1 MGAENETVVATEVLT
16 QLEEKKENAAVVD
29 FKMVTFSLADKD
41 YSIDIMHVKEIAK
54 AGRFTF
60 VPNTLPFVL
69 GVYNLRGEIIPILD
83 LRIFFNI
90 EVPERVENKLENM
103 LILSVDD
110 QKFGVVVDKIDKV
123 IGVQKSTIQPPHPL
137 FGDINIKYID
147 GVVESNN
154 RLYVLLDITRIFS
167 SKESAEAISPGTNFD
182 KAPKVSMQ
190 TQQTPQFQQAPAPQ
204 AAPKPQPQLQQKQA
218 EAPKTQMDAVVQSG
232 MVKSPADIAKG
243 IAGVA
248 KPAEESNESSADIKF
263 ISESLLTFKNFTVS
277 SVNSSWVKHRYSEWT
292 KETQKNQLQ
301 DSQEADEFLK
311 PFWSPFTDTWWSK
324 EYADAVSKVLPDNS
338 AKQII
343 VWNPGCGKGTETYS
357 LACILKQRY
366 PEAKIRIYAQDID
379 LLTVSNAGLMSIP
392 ANLASDWY
400 APYLTKKANEE
411 YTFNQEIKDSIMFEY
426 HDCKHTNALPPV
438 DIVFARDILSLLD
451 ENSQEAVVSDF
462 IEKMKGNAVA
472 IIGENEEMPDSF
484 SFGENAVGTLVA
496 YTKD

>member
-1 MGAENETVVATEVLT
+1 MSAENETLVATQLQ
-16 QLEEKKENAAVVD
+16 QLEEKKENATIVD

-90 EVPERVENKLENM
+90 EVPPREENKLENM
-103 LILSVDD
+103 LILQVED

-167 SKESAEAISPGTNFD
+167 SKESAEAVAPGANYEKPQKIMKQPQSVAD
-182 KAPKVSMQ
+182 VPKN
-190 TQQTPQFQQAPAPQ
+190 Q
-204 AAPKPQPQLQQKQA
+204 AA
-218 EAPKTQMDAVVQSG
+218 AVVQGG
-232 MVKSPADIAKG
+232 MVKSPSDIARG
-243 IAGVA
+243 ISGGA
-248 KPAEESNESSADIKF
+248 AEEEDSSVDIKF
-263 ISESLLTFKNFTVS
+263 ISESLLTYKNFTVS
-277 SVNSSWVKHRYSEWT
+277 SVNSTWVKHRYLEWS
-292 KETQKNQLQ
+292 KETKKTQLQ
-301 DSQEADEFLK
+301 NSDDADDFLK
-311 PFWSPFTDTWWSK
+311 TFWSPFTNNWWSS
-324 EYADAVSKVLPDNS
+324 EYADAVAKVLPDNA
-338 AKQII
+338 AKQIV

-357 LACILKQRY
+357 LACLLKKRY
-366 PEAKIRIYAQDID
+366 PDAKIRIYAQDID
-379 LLTVSNAGLMSIP
+379 LLNVSNAGLMSVP

-400 APYLTKKANEE
+400 APYLTKKANGE

-426 HDCKHTNALPPV
+426 HDCKHTNALPTV
-438 DIVFARDILSLLD
+438 DIIFARDILSLLD
-451 ENSQEAVVSDF
+451 EKSQESVVSDF
-462 IEKMKGNAVA
+462 IEKMKGNAIAV
-472 IIGENEEMPDSF
+472 IGENEDMPDSF

>member
-1 MGAENETVVATEVLT
+1 MNTENETLVATQLAQ
-16 QLEEKKENAAVVD
+16 QLEEKKENAALVD

-90 EVPERVENKLENM
+90 EVPPRDENKLENM
-103 LILSVDD
+103 LILQVED

-123 IGVQKSTIQPPHPL
+123 IGVQKSSIQPPHPL

-167 SKESAEAISPGTNFD
+167 SKE
-182 KAPKVSMQ
+182 V
-190 TQQTPQFQQAPAPQ
+190 
-204 AAPKPQPQLQQKQA
+204 A
-218 EAPKTQMDAVVQSG
+218 EAPVPGVNFEKPQRIVKQPPKAAPVPKAQAAVVAAGG
-232 MVKSPADIAKG
+232 MVKSPADIARG
-243 IAGVA
+243 ITGGDAS
-248 KPAEESNESSADIKF
+248 AEEDASSVDIKF
-263 ISESLLTFKNFTVS
+263 ISESLLTYKNFTVS
-277 SVNSSWVKHRYSEWT
+277 SVNSTWIKHRYSEWS
-292 KETQKNQLQ
+292 KETKKNQLQ
-301 DSQEADEFLK
+301 TSDDADSFLK
-311 PFWSPFTDTWWSK
+311 PFWSPFTNNWWSK
-324 EYADAVSKVLPDNS
+324 EYADAVFKVLPDNA
-338 AKQII
+338 AKQIV

-357 LACILKQRY
+357 LACVLKKRY
-366 PEAKIRIYAQDID
+366 PDAKIRIFAQDID
-379 LLTVSNAGLMSIP
+379 LLNVSNAGLMSVP

-400 APYLTKKANEE
+400 SPYLTKKANGE
-411 YTFNQEIKDSIMFEY
+411 YTFSQEIKDSIMFEY
-426 HDCKHTNALPPV
+426 HDCKHTNALPAV
-438 DIVFARDILSLLD
+438 DIIFARDILSLLD
-451 ENSQEAVVSDF
+451 EKAQESVVNDF

>member
-1 MGAENETVVATEVLT
+1 MSAENETLVTTELAA
-16 QLEEKKENAAVVD
+16 QLEEKKENAAIVD

-54 AGRFTF
+54 AGRFTY

-90 EVPERVENKLENM
+90 EVPPRDENKLENM
-103 LILSVDD
+103 LILQVED

-167 SKESAEAISPGTNFD
+167 SKEA
-182 KAPKVSMQ
+182 
-190 TQQTPQFQQAPAPQ
+190 
-204 AAPKPQPQLQQKQA
+204 A
-218 EAPKTQMDAVVQSG
+218 EAPMPGVPFEKPQKIVKQPQQSAPVPKAQAAAVAQGG
-232 MVKSPADIAKG
+232 MVKSPADIAKSISG
-243 IAGVA
+243 GNSA
-248 KPAEESNESSADIKF
+248 AEEETSVDIKF
-263 ISESLLTFKNFTVS
+263 ISESLLTYKNFTVS
-277 SVNSSWVKHRYSEWT
+277 SVNSSWVKHRYSEWS
-292 KETQKNQLQ
+292 KETKKNQLQ
-301 DSQEADEFLK
+301 NSDDADSFLK
-311 PFWSPFTDTWWSK
+311 TFWSQFTGNWWSK
-324 EYADAVSKVLPDNS
+324 EYADALFKILPDNA
-338 AKQII
+338 AKQIV

-357 LACILKQRY
+357 LACVLKKRY
-366 PEAKIRIYAQDID
+366 PDAKIRIYAQDID
-379 LLTVSNAGLMSIP
+379 LLNVSNAGLMSVP

-400 APYLTKKANEE
+400 ASYLTKKANGE
-411 YTFNQEIKDSIMFEY
+411 YTFNQDIKDSIMFEY
-426 HDCKHTNALPPV
+426 HDCKNTNALPMV
-438 DIVFARDILSLLD
+438 DIIFARDILSLLD
-451 ENSQEAVVSDF
+451 EKAQESVVADF
-462 IEKMKGNAVA
+462 IEKMKGNAIA

>member
-1 MGAENETVVATEVLT
+1 MNAENETLVATQLAQ
-16 QLEEKKENAAVVD
+16 QLEEKKENAALVD

-90 EVPERVENKLENM
+90 EVPPRDENKLENM
-103 LILSVDD
+103 LILQVED

-123 IGVQKSTIQPPHPL
+123 IGVQKSSIQPPHPL

-167 SKESAEAISPGTNFD
+167 SKE
-182 KAPKVSMQ
+182 V
-190 TQQTPQFQQAPAPQ
+190 
-204 AAPKPQPQLQQKQA
+204 A
-218 EAPKTQMDAVVQSG
+218 EAPVPGVNFEKPQRIVKQSPKAAPVPKAQAAAVAEGG
-232 MVKSPADIAKG
+232 MVKSPADIARG
-243 IAGVA
+243 ITGGDAS
-248 KPAEESNESSADIKF
+248 AEEDASSVDIKF
-263 ISESLLTFKNFTVS
+263 ISESLLTYKNFTVS
-277 SVNSSWVKHRYSEWT
+277 SVNSTWIKHRYSEWS
-292 KETQKNQLQ
+292 KETKKNQLQ
-301 DSQEADEFLK
+301 TSDDADSFLK
-311 PFWSPFTDTWWSK
+311 PFWSPFTNNWWSK
-324 EYADAVSKVLPDNS
+324 EYADAVFKVLPDNA
-338 AKQII
+338 AKQIV

-357 LACILKQRY
+357 LACVLKKRY
-366 PEAKIRIYAQDID
+366 PDAKIRIFAQDID
-379 LLTVSNAGLMSIP
+379 LLNVSNAGLMSVP

-400 APYLTKKANEE
+400 SPYLTKKANGE
-411 YTFNQEIKDSIMFEY
+411 YTFSQEIKDSIMFEY
-426 HDCKHTNALPPV
+426 HDCKHTNALPAV
-438 DIVFARDILSLLD
+438 DIIFARDILSLLD
-451 ENSQEAVVSDF
+451 EKAQESVVNDF

>member
-1 MGAENETVVATEVLT
+1 MNTENETLVATQLAQ
-16 QLEEKKENAAVVD
+16 QLEEKKENAALVD

-90 EVPERVENKLENM
+90 EVPPRDENKLENM
-103 LILSVDD
+103 LILQVED

-123 IGVQKSTIQPPHPL
+123 IGVQKSSIQPPHPL

-167 SKESAEAISPGTNFD
+167 SKE
-182 KAPKVSMQ
+182 V
-190 TQQTPQFQQAPAPQ
+190 
-204 AAPKPQPQLQQKQA
+204 A
-218 EAPKTQMDAVVQSG
+218 EAPVPGVNFEKPQRIVKQPPKAAPVPKAQAAAVAEGG
-232 MVKSPADIAKG
+232 MVKSPADIARG
-243 IAGVA
+243 ITGGDAS
-248 KPAEESNESSADIKF
+248 AEEDASSVDIKF
-263 ISESLLTFKNFTVS
+263 ISESLLTYKNFTVS
-277 SVNSSWVKHRYSEWT
+277 SVNSTWIKHRYSEWS
-292 KETQKNQLQ
+292 KETKKNQLQ
-301 DSQEADEFLK
+301 TSDDADSFLK
-311 PFWSPFTDTWWSK
+311 PFWSPFTNNWWSK
-324 EYADAVSKVLPDNS
+324 EYADAVFKVLPDNA
-338 AKQII
+338 AKQIV

-357 LACILKQRY
+357 LACVLKKRY
-366 PEAKIRIYAQDID
+366 PDAKIRIFAQDID
-379 LLTVSNAGLMSIP
+379 LLNVSNAGLMSVP

-400 APYLTKKANEE
+400 SPYLTKKANGE
-411 YTFNQEIKDSIMFEY
+411 YTFSQEIKDSIMFEY
-426 HDCKHTNALPPV
+426 HDCKHTNALPAV
-438 DIVFARDILSLLD
+438 DIIFARDILSLLD
-451 ENSQEAVVSDF
+451 EKAQESVVNDF

>member
-1 MGAENETVVATEVLT
+1 MNAENETLVATQLAQ
-16 QLEEKKENAAVVD
+16 QLEEKKENAALVD

-90 EVPERVENKLENM
+90 EVPPRDENKLENM
-103 LILSVDD
+103 LILQVED

-123 IGVQKSTIQPPHPL
+123 IGVQKSSIQPPHPL

-167 SKESAEAISPGTNFD
+167 SKE
-182 KAPKVSMQ
+182 V
-190 TQQTPQFQQAPAPQ
+190 
-204 AAPKPQPQLQQKQA
+204 A
-218 EAPKTQMDAVVQSG
+218 EAPVPGVNFEKPQKIVKQPPKAAPVPKAQAAAVAEGG
-232 MVKSPADIAKG
+232 MVKSPADIARG
-243 IAGVA
+243 ITGGDAS
-248 KPAEESNESSADIKF
+248 AEEDASSVDIKF
-263 ISESLLTFKNFTVS
+263 ISESLLTYKNFTVS
-277 SVNSSWVKHRYSEWT
+277 SVNSTWIKHRYSECS
-292 KETQKNQLQ
+292 KETKKNQLQ
-301 DSQEADEFLK
+301 TSDDADSFLK
-311 PFWSPFTDTWWSK
+311 TFWSPFTNNWWSK
-324 EYADAVSKVLPDNS
+324 EYADAVFKVLPDNA
-338 AKQII
+338 AKQIV

-357 LACILKQRY
+357 LACVLKKRY
-366 PEAKIRIYAQDID
+366 PDAKIRIFAQDID
-379 LLTVSNAGLMSIP
+379 LLNVSNAGLMSVP

-400 APYLTKKANEE
+400 SPYLTKKANGE
-411 YTFNQEIKDSIMFEY
+411 YTFSQEIKDSIMFEY
-426 HDCKHTNALPPV
+426 HDCKHTNALPAV
-438 DIVFARDILSLLD
+438 DIIFARDILSLLD
-451 ENSQEAVVSDF
+451 EKAQESVVNDF

>member
-1 MGAENETVVATEVLT
+1 MNAENETLVATQLAQ
-16 QLEEKKENAAVVD
+16 QLEEKKENAALVD

-90 EVPERVENKLENM
+90 EVPPRDENKLENM
-103 LILSVDD
+103 LILQVED

-123 IGVQKSTIQPPHPL
+123 IGVQKSSIQPPHPL

-167 SKESAEAISPGTNFD
+167 SKE
-182 KAPKVSMQ
+182 V
-190 TQQTPQFQQAPAPQ
+190 
-204 AAPKPQPQLQQKQA
+204 A
-218 EAPKTQMDAVVQSG
+218 EAPVPGVNFEKPQRIVKQPPKAAPVPKAQAAAVAEGG
-232 MVKSPADIAKG
+232 MVKSPADIARG
-243 IAGVA
+243 ITGGDASV
-248 KPAEESNESSADIKF
+248 EEDTSSVDIKF
-263 ISESLLTFKNFTVS
+263 ISESLLTYKNFTVS
-277 SVNSSWVKHRYSEWT
+277 SVNSTWIKHRYSEWS
-292 KETQKNQLQ
+292 KETKKNQLQ
-301 DSQEADEFLK
+301 TSDDADSFLK
-311 PFWSPFTDTWWSK
+311 TFWSPFTNNWWSK
-324 EYADAVSKVLPDNS
+324 EYADAVFKVLPDNA
-338 AKQII
+338 AKQIV

-357 LACILKQRY
+357 LACVLKKRY
-366 PEAKIRIYAQDID
+366 PDAKIRIFAQDID
-379 LLTVSNAGLMSIP
+379 LLNVSNAGLMSVP

-400 APYLTKKANEE
+400 SPYLTKKANGE
-411 YTFNQEIKDSIMFEY
+411 YTFSQEIKDSIMFEY
-426 HDCKHTNALPPV
+426 HDCKHTNALPAV
-438 DIVFARDILSLLD
+438 DIIFARDILSLLD
-451 ENSQEAVVSDF
+451 EKAQESVVNDF

>member
-1 MGAENETVVATEVLT
+1 MNAENETLVATQLAQ
-16 QLEEKKENAAVVD
+16 QLEEKKENAALVD

-90 EVPERVENKLENM
+90 EVPPRDENKLENM
-103 LILSVDD
+103 LILQVED

-123 IGVQKSTIQPPHPL
+123 IGVQKSSIQPPHPL

-167 SKESAEAISPGTNFD
+167 SKE
-182 KAPKVSMQ
+182 V
-190 TQQTPQFQQAPAPQ
+190 
-204 AAPKPQPQLQQKQA
+204 A
-218 EAPKTQMDAVVQSG
+218 EAPVPGVNFEKPQKIVKQPPKAAPVPKAQAAAVAEGG
-232 MVKSPADIAKG
+232 MVKSPADIARG
-243 IAGVA
+243 ITGGDAS
-248 KPAEESNESSADIKF
+248 AEEDASSVDIKF
-263 ISESLLTFKNFTVS
+263 ISESLLTYKNFTVS
-277 SVNSSWVKHRYSEWT
+277 SVNSTWIKHRYSEWS
-292 KETQKNQLQ
+292 KETKKNQLQ
-301 DSQEADEFLK
+301 TSDDADSFLK
-311 PFWSPFTDTWWSK
+311 TFWSPFTNNWWSK
-324 EYADAVSKVLPDNS
+324 EYADAVFKVLPDNA
-338 AKQII
+338 AKQIV

-357 LACILKQRY
+357 LACVLKKRY
-366 PEAKIRIYAQDID
+366 PDAKIRIYAQDID
-379 LLTVSNAGLMSIP
+379 LLNVSNAGLMSVP

-400 APYLTKKANEE
+400 SPYLTKKANGE
-411 YTFNQEIKDSIMFEY
+411 YTFSQEIKDSIMFEY
-426 HDCKHTNALPPV
+426 HDCKHTNALPAV
-438 DIVFARDILSLLD
+438 DIIFARDILSLLD
-451 ENSQEAVVSDF
+451 EKAQESVVNDF

>member
-1 MGAENETVVATEVLT
+1 MNTENETLVATQLAQ
-16 QLEEKKENAAVVD
+16 QLEEKKENAALVD

-90 EVPERVENKLENM
+90 EVPPRDENKLENM
-103 LILSVDD
+103 LILQVED

-123 IGVQKSTIQPPHPL
+123 IGVQKSSIQPPHPL

-167 SKESAEAISPGTNFD
+167 SKE
-182 KAPKVSMQ
+182 V
-190 TQQTPQFQQAPAPQ
+190 
-204 AAPKPQPQLQQKQA
+204 A
-218 EAPKTQMDAVVQSG
+218 EAPVPGVNFEKPQRIVKQPPKAAPVPKAQAAAVAAGG
-232 MVKSPADIAKG
+232 MVKSPADIARG
-243 IAGVA
+243 ITGGDAS
-248 KPAEESNESSADIKF
+248 AEEDASSVDIKF
-263 ISESLLTFKNFTVS
+263 ISESLLTYKNFTVS
-277 SVNSSWVKHRYSEWT
+277 SVNSTWIKHRYSEWS
-292 KETQKNQLQ
+292 KETKKNQLQ
-301 DSQEADEFLK
+301 TSDDADSFLK
-311 PFWSPFTDTWWSK
+311 TFWSPFTNNWWSK
-324 EYADAVSKVLPDNS
+324 EYADAVFKVLPDNA
-338 AKQII
+338 AKQIV

-357 LACILKQRY
+357 LACVLKKRY
-366 PEAKIRIYAQDID
+366 PDAKIRIFAQDID
-379 LLTVSNAGLMSIP
+379 LLNVSNAGLMSVP

-400 APYLTKKANEE
+400 SPYLTKKANGE
-411 YTFNQEIKDSIMFEY
+411 YTFSQEIKDSIMFEY
-426 HDCKHTNALPPV
+426 HDCKHTNALPAV
-438 DIVFARDILSLLD
+438 DIIFARDILSLLD
-451 ENSQEAVVSDF
+451 EKAQESVVNDF

>member
-1 MGAENETVVATEVLT
+1 MNAENETLVATQLAQ
-16 QLEEKKENAAVVD
+16 QLEEKKENAALVD

-90 EVPERVENKLENM
+90 EVPPRDENKLENM
-103 LILSVDD
+103 LILQVED

-123 IGVQKSTIQPPHPL
+123 IGVQKSSIQPPHPL

-167 SKESAEAISPGTNFD
+167 SKE
-182 KAPKVSMQ
+182 V
-190 TQQTPQFQQAPAPQ
+190 
-204 AAPKPQPQLQQKQA
+204 A
-218 EAPKTQMDAVVQSG
+218 EAPVPGVNFEKPQKIVKQPPKAAPVPKAQAAAVAEGG
-232 MVKSPADIAKG
+232 MVKSPADIERG
-243 IAGVA
+243 ITGGDAS
-248 KPAEESNESSADIKF
+248 AEEDASSVDIKF
-263 ISESLLTFKNFTVS
+263 ISESLLTYKNFTVS
-277 SVNSSWVKHRYSEWT
+277 SVNSTWIKHRYSEWS
-292 KETQKNQLQ
+292 KETKKNQLQ
-301 DSQEADEFLK
+301 TSDDADSFLK
-311 PFWSPFTDTWWSK
+311 PFWSPFTNNWWSK
-324 EYADAVSKVLPDNS
+324 EYADAVFKVLPDNA
-338 AKQII
+338 AKQIV

-357 LACILKQRY
+357 LACVLKKRY
-366 PEAKIRIYAQDID
+366 PDAKIRIFAQDID
-379 LLTVSNAGLMSIP
+379 LLNVSNAGLMSVP

-400 APYLTKKANEE
+400 SPYLTKKANGE
-411 YTFNQEIKDSIMFEY
+411 YTFSQEIKDSIMFEY
-426 HDCKHTNALPPV
+426 HDCKHTNALPAV
-438 DIVFARDILSLLD
+438 DIIFARDILSLLD
-451 ENSQEAVVSDF
+451 EKAQESVVNDF

>member
-1 MGAENETVVATEVLT
+1 MSAENETLVATELAA
-16 QLEEKKENAAVVD
+16 QLEEKKENAAIVD

-54 AGRFTF
+54 AGRFTY

-90 EVPERVENKLENM
+90 EVPPRDENKLENM
-103 LILSVDD
+103 LILQVED

-167 SKESAEAISPGTNFD
+167 SKEA
-182 KAPKVSMQ
+182 
-190 TQQTPQFQQAPAPQ
+190 
-204 AAPKPQPQLQQKQA
+204 A
-218 EAPKTQMDAVVQSG
+218 EAPMPGVPFEKPQKIVKQPQQSAPVPKAQAAAVAQGG
-232 MVKSPADIAKG
+232 MVKSPADIAKSISG
-243 IAGVA
+243 GNSA
-248 KPAEESNESSADIKF
+248 AEEETSVDIKF
-263 ISESLLTFKNFTVS
+263 ISESLLTYKNFTVS
-277 SVNSSWVKHRYSEWT
+277 SVNSSWVKHRYSEWS
-292 KETQKNQLQ
+292 KETKKNQLQ
-301 DSQEADEFLK
+301 NSDDADSFLK
-311 PFWSPFTDTWWSK
+311 TFWSQFTGNWWSK
-324 EYADAVSKVLPDNS
+324 EYADALFKILPDNA
-338 AKQII
+338 AKQIV

-357 LACILKQRY
+357 LACVLKKRY
-366 PEAKIRIYAQDID
+366 PDAKIRIYAQDID
-379 LLTVSNAGLMSIP
+379 LLNVSNAGLMSVP

-400 APYLTKKANEE
+400 ASYLTKKANGE
-411 YTFNQEIKDSIMFEY
+411 YTFNQDIKDSIMFEY
-426 HDCKHTNALPPV
+426 HDCKNTNALPMV
-438 DIVFARDILSLLD
+438 DIIFARDILSLLD
-451 ENSQEAVVSDF
+451 EKAQESVVADF
-462 IEKMKGNAVA
+462 IEKMKGNAIA
-472 IIGENEEMPDSF
+472 IIGENEDMPDSF

>member
-1 MGAENETVVATEVLT
+1 MNAENETLVATQLAQ
-16 QLEEKKENAAVVD
+16 QLEEKKENAALVD

-90 EVPERVENKLENM
+90 EVPPREENKLENM
-103 LILSVDD
+103 LILQVED

-123 IGVQKSTIQPPHPL
+123 IGVQKSSIQPPHPL

-167 SKESAEAISPGTNFD
+167 SKEAAE
-182 KAPKVSMQ
+182 
-190 TQQTPQFQQAPAPQ
+190 APAPGANFEKPQ
-204 AAPKPQPQLQQKQA
+204 RIVRQPPKAAPV
-218 EAPKTQMDAVVQSG
+218 PKTQAAAVAEG
-232 MVKSPADIAKG
+232 GIVKSPADIARG
-243 IAGVA
+243 ISGGDAS
-248 KPAEESNESSADIKF
+248 AEEDASSVDIKF
-263 ISESLLTFKNFTVS
+263 ISESLLTYKNFTVS
-277 SVNSSWVKHRYSEWT
+277 SVNSSWIKHRYLEWS
-292 KETQKNQLQ
+292 KETKKNQLLNSDDA
-301 DSQEADEFLK
+301 DSFLK
-311 PFWSPFTDTWWSK
+311 PFWSPFTNNWWSK
-324 EYADAVSKVLPDNS
+324 EYADAVSKVLPDNA
-338 AKQII
+338 AKQIV

-357 LACILKQRY
+357 LACVLKKRY
-366 PEAKIRIYAQDID
+366 PDAKIRIYAQDID
-379 LLTVSNAGLMSIP
+379 LLNVSNAGLMSVP

-400 APYLTKKANEE
+400 SPYLTKKANGE
-411 YTFNQEIKDSIMFEY
+411 YTFSQEIKDSIMFEY
-426 HDCKHTNALPPV
+426 HDCKHTNALPAV
-438 DIVFARDILSLLD
+438 DVIFARDILSLLD
-451 ENSQEAVVSDF
+451 EKAQESVVSDF

>member
-1 MGAENETVVATEVLT
+1 MNTENETLVATQLAQ
-16 QLEEKKENAAVVD
+16 QLEEKKENAALVD

-90 EVPERVENKLENM
+90 EVPPRDENKLENM
-103 LILSVDD
+103 LILQVED

-123 IGVQKSTIQPPHPL
+123 IGVQKSSIQPPHPL

-154 RLYVLLDITRIFS
+154 KLYVLLDITRIFS
-167 SKESAEAISPGTNFD
+167 SKE
-182 KAPKVSMQ
+182 V
-190 TQQTPQFQQAPAPQ
+190 
-204 AAPKPQPQLQQKQA
+204 A
-218 EAPKTQMDAVVQSG
+218 EAPVPGVNFEKPQRIVKQPPKAAPVPKAQAAAVAEGG
-232 MVKSPADIAKG
+232 MVKSPADIARG
-243 IAGVA
+243 ITGGDAS
-248 KPAEESNESSADIKF
+248 AEEDASSVDIKF
-263 ISESLLTFKNFTVS
+263 ISESLLTYKNFTVS
-277 SVNSSWVKHRYSEWT
+277 SVNSTWIKHRYSEWS
-292 KETQKNQLQ
+292 KETKKNQLQ
-301 DSQEADEFLK
+301 TSDDADSFLK
-311 PFWSPFTDTWWSK
+311 TFWSPFTNNWWSK
-324 EYADAVSKVLPDNS
+324 EYADAVFKVLPDNA
-338 AKQII
+338 AKQIV

-357 LACILKQRY
+357 LACVLKKRY
-366 PEAKIRIYAQDID
+366 PDAKIRIFAQDID
-379 LLTVSNAGLMSIP
+379 LLNVSNAGLMSVP

-400 APYLTKKANEE
+400 SPYLTKKANGE
-411 YTFNQEIKDSIMFEY
+411 YTFSQEIKDSIMFEY
-426 HDCKHTNALPPV
+426 HDCKHTNALPAV
-438 DIVFARDILSLLD
+438 DIIFARDILSLLD
-451 ENSQEAVVSDF
+451 EKAQESVVNDF

>member
-1 MGAENETVVATEVLT
+1 MNAENETLVATQLAQ
-16 QLEEKKENAAVVD
+16 QLEEKKENAALVD

-90 EVPERVENKLENM
+90 EVPPRDENKLENM
-103 LILSVDD
+103 LILQVED

-123 IGVQKSTIQPPHPL
+123 IGVQKSSIQPPHPL

-167 SKESAEAISPGTNFD
+167 SKE
-182 KAPKVSMQ
+182 V
-190 TQQTPQFQQAPAPQ
+190 
-204 AAPKPQPQLQQKQA
+204 A
-218 EAPKTQMDAVVQSG
+218 EAPVPGVNFEKPQRIVKQPPKAAPVPKAQAAAVAAGG
-232 MVKSPADIAKG
+232 MVKSPADIARG
-243 IAGVA
+243 ITGGDAS
-248 KPAEESNESSADIKF
+248 AEEDASSVDIKF
-263 ISESLLTFKNFTVS
+263 ISESLLTYKNFTVS
-277 SVNSSWVKHRYSEWT
+277 SVNSTWIKHRYSEWS
-292 KETQKNQLQ
+292 KETKKNQLQ
-301 DSQEADEFLK
+301 TSDDADSFLK
-311 PFWSPFTDTWWSK
+311 TFWSPFTNNWWSK
-324 EYADAVSKVLPDNS
+324 EYADAVFKVLPDNA
-338 AKQII
+338 AKQIV

-357 LACILKQRY
+357 LACVLKKRY
-366 PEAKIRIYAQDID
+366 PDAKIRIFAQDID
-379 LLTVSNAGLMSIP
+379 LLNVSNAGLMSVP

-400 APYLTKKANEE
+400 SPYLTKKANGE
-411 YTFNQEIKDSIMFEY
+411 YTFSQEIKDSIMFEY
-426 HDCKHTNALPPV
+426 HDCKHTNALPAV
-438 DIVFARDILSLLD
+438 DIIFARDILSLLD
-451 ENSQEAVVSDF
+451 EKAQESVVNDF

>member
-1 MGAENETVVATEVLT
+1 MSAENETLVATEIVQ
-16 QLEEKKENAAVVD
+16 QLEEKKENASLVD

-54 AGRFTF
+54 AGRFTY

-90 EVPERVENKLENM
+90 EVPPREENKLENM
-103 LILSVDD
+103 LILQVED

-167 SKESAEAISPGTNFD
+167 SKESAEAIAPGANYE
-182 KAPKVSMQ
+182 K
-190 TQQTPQFQQAPAPQ
+190 PQKIMKQPQQATPVPKNQ
-204 AAPKPQPQLQQKQA
+204 AA
-218 EAPKTQMDAVVQSG
+218 AVVQGG
-232 MVKSPADIAKG
+232 MVKSPADIARG
-243 IAGVA
+243 ISGKSA
-248 KPAEESNESSADIKF
+248 PEEADAASVDIKF
-263 ISESLLTFKNFTVS
+263 ISESLLTYKNFTVS
-277 SVNSSWVKHRYSEWT
+277 SVNSSWVKHRYLEWS
-292 KETQKNQLQ
+292 KETKKTQLQ
-301 DSQEADEFLK
+301 NSEDADSFLK
-311 PFWSPFTDTWWSK
+311 TFWSPFTNNWWTS
-324 EYADAVSKVLPDNS
+324 EYAEAVSKILPDNT
-338 AKQII
+338 AKQIV

-357 LACILKQRY
+357 LACILKKKY
-366 PEAKIRIYAQDID
+366 PDAKIRIYAQDID
-379 LLTVSNAGLMSIP
+379 LLNVSNAGLMSVP

-400 APYLTKKANEE
+400 SPYLTKKANGE

-426 HDCKHTNALPPV
+426 HDCKNTNALPAV
-438 DIVFARDILSLLD
+438 DIIFARDILSLLD
-451 ENSQEAVVSDF
+451 EKAQESVVADF
-462 IEKMKGNAVA
+462 IEKMKGNAIA
-472 IIGENEEMPDSF
+472 IIGENEDMPDSF

>member
-1 MGAENETVVATEVLT
+1 MNTENETLVATQLAQ
-16 QLEEKKENAAVVD
+16 QLEEKKENAALVD

-90 EVPERVENKLENM
+90 EVPPRDENKLENM
-103 LILSVDD
+103 LILQVED

-123 IGVQKSTIQPPHPL
+123 IGVQKSSIQPPHPL

-167 SKESAEAISPGTNFD
+167 SKE
-182 KAPKVSMQ
+182 V
-190 TQQTPQFQQAPAPQ
+190 
-204 AAPKPQPQLQQKQA
+204 A
-218 EAPKTQMDAVVQSG
+218 EAPVPGVNFEKPQRIVKQPPKAAPVPKAQAAAVAEGG
-232 MVKSPADIAKG
+232 MVKSPADIARG
-243 IAGVA
+243 ITGGDAS
-248 KPAEESNESSADIKF
+248 AEEDASSVDIKF
-263 ISESLLTFKNFTVS
+263 ISESLLTYKNFTVS
-277 SVNSSWVKHRYSEWT
+277 SVNSTWIKHRYSEWS
-292 KETQKNQLQ
+292 KETKKNQLQ
-301 DSQEADEFLK
+301 TSDDADSFLK
-311 PFWSPFTDTWWSK
+311 TFWSPFTNNWWSK
-324 EYADAVSKVLPDNS
+324 EYADAVFKVLPDNA
-338 AKQII
+338 AKQIV

-357 LACILKQRY
+357 LACVLKKRY
-366 PEAKIRIYAQDID
+366 PDAKIRIFAQDID
-379 LLTVSNAGLMSIP
+379 LLNVSNAGLMSVP

-400 APYLTKKANEE
+400 SPYLTKKANGE
-411 YTFNQEIKDSIMFEY
+411 YTFSQEIKDSIMFEY
-426 HDCKHTNALPPV
+426 HDCKHTHALPAV
-438 DIVFARDILSLLD
+438 DIIFARDILSLLD
-451 ENSQEAVVSDF
+451 EKAQESVVNDF

>member
-1 MGAENETVVATEVLT
+1 MSAENETLVATELAQ
-16 QLEEKKENAAVVD
+16 QLEEKKENAAIVD

-54 AGRFTF
+54 AGRFTY

-90 EVPERVENKLENM
+90 EVPPRDENKLENM
-103 LILSVDD
+103 LILSVED

-167 SKESAEAISPGTNFD
+167 SKESAEAVAPGANYE
-182 KAPKVSMQ
+182 K
-190 TQQTPQFQQAPAPQ
+190 PQKIMKQPQQATAVPKNQ
-204 AAPKPQPQLQQKQA
+204 AA
-218 EAPKTQMDAVVQSG
+218 AVVQGG

-243 IAGVA
+243 ISGGASEDEA
-248 KPAEESNESSADIKF
+248 SSVDIKF
-263 ISESLLTFKNFTVS
+263 ISESLLTYKNFTVS
-277 SVNSSWVKHRYSEWT
+277 SVNSSWVKHRYLEWS
-292 KETQKNQLQ
+292 KETKKTQLQ
-301 DSQEADEFLK
+301 NSDDADSFLK
-311 PFWSPFTDTWWSK
+311 TFWSPFTNNWWSS
-324 EYADAVSKVLPDNS
+324 EYADAIAKVLPENS
-338 AKQII
+338 AKQIV

-357 LACILKQRY
+357 LACVLKKRY
-366 PEAKIRIYAQDID
+366 PGAKIRIYAQDID
-379 LLTVSNAGLMSIP
+379 LLNVSNAGLMSVP

-400 APYLTKKANEE
+400 APYLTKKANGE
-411 YTFNQEIKDSIMFEY
+411 YTFSQEIKDSIMFEY
-426 HDCKHTNALPPV
+426 HDCKNTNALPAV
-438 DIVFARDILSLLD
+438 DVIFARDILSLLD
-451 ENSQEAVVSDF
+451 EKAQESVVADF
-462 IEKMKGNAVA
+462 IEKMKGNAIA
-472 IIGENEEMPDSF
+472 IIGENEDMPDSF
-484 SFGENAVGTLVA
+484 SFGENAVGALVA

>member
-1 MGAENETVVATEVLT
+1 MDAENETLVATQLAQ
-16 QLEEKKENAAVVD
+16 QLEEKKENAALVD

-90 EVPERVENKLENM
+90 EVPPREENKLENM
-103 LILSVDD
+103 LILQVED

-123 IGVQKSTIQPPHPL
+123 IGVQKSSIQPPHPL

-167 SKESAEAISPGTNFD
+167 SKEA
-182 KAPKVSMQ
+182 
-190 TQQTPQFQQAPAPQ
+190 
-204 AAPKPQPQLQQKQA
+204 A
-218 EAPKTQMDAVVQSG
+218 EAPVPGANFEKPQRIVKQPPKAAPVPKAQAAAVAEGG
-232 MVKSPADIAKG
+232 MVKSPADIARG
-243 IAGVA
+243 ISGGDA
-248 KPAEESNESSADIKF
+248 PAEEDASSVDIKF
-263 ISESLLTFKNFTVS
+263 ISESLLTYKNFTVS
-277 SVNSSWVKHRYSEWT
+277 SVNSSWIKHRYLEWS
-292 KETQKNQLQ
+292 KETKKNQLQ
-301 DSQEADEFLK
+301 NSEDADSFLK
-311 PFWSPFTDTWWSK
+311 PFWSPFTNNWWSK
-324 EYADAVSKVLPDNS
+324 EYADAVAKVLPDNA
-338 AKQII
+338 AKQIV

-357 LACILKQRY
+357 LACVLKKRY
-366 PEAKIRIYAQDID
+366 PDAKIRIYAQDID
-379 LLTVSNAGLMSIP
+379 LLNVSNAGLMSVP

-400 APYLTKKANEE
+400 SPYLTKKANGE
-411 YTFNQEIKDSIMFEY
+411 YTFSQEIKDSIMFEY
-426 HDCKHTNALPPV
+426 HDCKHTNALPAV
-438 DIVFARDILSLLD
+438 DIIFARDILSLLD
-451 ENSQEAVVSDF
+451 EKAQESVVTDF

-472 IIGENEEMPDSF
+472 IIGENEDMPDSF

>member
-1 MGAENETVVATEVLT
+1 MNAENETLVATQLAQ
-16 QLEEKKENAAVVD
+16 QLEEKKENAALVD

-90 EVPERVENKLENM
+90 EVPPRDENKLENM
-103 LILSVDD
+103 LILQVED

-123 IGVQKSTIQPPHPL
+123 IGVQKSSIQPPHPL

-167 SKESAEAISPGTNFD
+167 SKE
-182 KAPKVSMQ
+182 V
-190 TQQTPQFQQAPAPQ
+190 
-204 AAPKPQPQLQQKQA
+204 A
-218 EAPKTQMDAVVQSG
+218 EAPVPGVNFEKPQRIVKQPPKAAPVPKAQAAAVAEGG
-232 MVKSPADIAKG
+232 MVKSPADIARG
-243 IAGVA
+243 ITGGDAS
-248 KPAEESNESSADIKF
+248 AEEDASSVDIKF
-263 ISESLLTFKNFTVS
+263 ISESLLTYKNFTVS
-277 SVNSSWVKHRYSEWT
+277 SVNSTWIKHRYSEWS
-292 KETQKNQLQ
+292 KETKKNQLQ
-301 DSQEADEFLK
+301 TSDDADSFLK
-311 PFWSPFTDTWWSK
+311 TFWSPFTNNWWSK
-324 EYADAVSKVLPDNS
+324 EYADAVFKVLPDNA
-338 AKQII
+338 AKQIV

-357 LACILKQRY
+357 LACVLKKRY
-366 PEAKIRIYAQDID
+366 PDAKIRVFAQDID
-379 LLTVSNAGLMSIP
+379 LLNVSNAGLMSVP

-400 APYLTKKANEE
+400 SPYLTKKANGE
-411 YTFNQEIKDSIMFEY
+411 YTFSQDIKDSIMFEY
-426 HDCKHTNALPPV
+426 HDCKHTNALPAV
-438 DIVFARDILSLLD
+438 DIIFARDILSLLD
-451 ENSQEAVVSDF
+451 EKAQESVVNDF